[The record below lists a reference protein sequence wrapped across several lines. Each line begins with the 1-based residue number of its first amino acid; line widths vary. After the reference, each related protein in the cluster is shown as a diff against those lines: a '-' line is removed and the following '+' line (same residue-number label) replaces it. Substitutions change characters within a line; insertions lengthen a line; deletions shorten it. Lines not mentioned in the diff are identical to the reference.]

1 MFCRCAIN
9 IVTAL
14 FLCTSTVFAADTSK
28 IQKLYQSGIVFLDQ
42 NNTDSSAIVL
52 QQGLDLSRGINN
64 VLLEATGLYYLARL
78 YEQENKLPAA
88 IKELDSAVVIFS
100 RLNRKKNLANCYN
113 AYNRIYQTLGDY
125 SKALSYGLQGL
136 RINEAL
142 NNKSGLAVSYTTV
155 GNVYLLT
162 EQYDDALVNFTKAL
176 AIDSANNDPE
186 GISISLLNIGVALQK
201 KGNYDN
207 ALEKYRQALTVARH
221 LNNTGDIVWLLN
233 NIGSTQR
240 EKGRPDSALVYLNES
255 LSIAEENNIS
265 HAHVLNDLVETY
277 LALKEPESAKRFA
290 LHTIEVSK
298 KEQNLS
304 QLQFAWKLL
313 GDSYNYLGDYR
324 NAYRALQVHALL
336 KDSILNVEKLK
347 QINELQVQ
355 YETEKKEQSIAL
367 LKKEGEANAFRKN
380 AYLAGGVMMAAIFL
394 LLYNR
399 QRITSRRNRQMY
411 EKEKEVDR
419 MKTTFFSNISHE
431 FRTPL
436 TLILGPI
443 QSVRDATDDP
453 AMSKQLT
460 TMEHNARRLLSL
472 VDQLLYL
479 SKLESGKLEFLPLQ
493 IDIVPLIRGVVMN
506 FSSVAAERQIALQ
519 VTATTPQLIMSIDK
533 EKIETVMINLLSN
546 AFKFTPPGGSIEVFV
561 NVSEDTGKSLCSIC
575 VKDTGT
581 GISEKDIL
589 HIFDRFYQGEEG
601 HKLHYGGSGIGL
613 ALAKELVQLH
623 YGNIAASPNDPEGTT
638 ITILLPFEENDAAQR
653 SSEAPV
659 EVAIHRD
666 PAFVNIQPST
676 ADEDMEQGDG
686 RPVLLIIEDNRDV
699 MLYIKDVLQNAYM
712 IKEAVNGEEGITC
725 AIKVIPDLIIS
736 DVMMPEKDGYEVCE
750 ILKQDE
756 RTSHIPL
763 ILLTAKA
770 SIEDKLQGLQQKADE
785 YLTKP
790 FSPKELLVRVAN
802 LINSRKALR
811 EKYRRE
817 LVLKP
822 SDIAVSSLEE
832 IFLQKVM
839 QIVEEKMAD
848 EDFSVVQLAT
858 EAGMS
863 RSQLHRKLQALTNQ
877 SATEFIRYYRL
888 TRAMDMIKRNAGSIA
903 EIGYKVGFSSPS
915 YFSKTFL
922 QQYGITPGQARSG
935 SSES

>member
-1 MFCRCAIN
+1 MFFRCSVN
-9 IVTAL
+9 IIPAL
-14 FLCTSTVFAADTSK
+14 LFCTSTVFAADTAR
-28 IQKLYQSGIVFLDQ
+28 IQNLYKSGVVFLDQ
-42 NNTDSSAIVL
+42 NNTDSSAVVL
-52 QQGLDLSRGINN
+52 QQGLDLSRRINN
-64 VLLEATGLYYLARL
+64 PVLEATGLYYLARL
-78 YEQENKLPAA
+78 HEQANELQAA
-88 IKELDSAVVIFS
+88 IKKLDSAVAIFD
-100 RLNRKKNLANCYN
+100 RFDRKKNLANCYN

-142 NNKSGLAVSYTTV
+142 NSKNGLAVSYTTV

-162 EQYDDALVNFTKAL
+162 EHFDDALINFTKAL

-186 GISISLLNIGVALQK
+186 GISISLLNIGVVFQK
-201 KGNYDN
+201 KGDYDN
-207 ALEKYRQALTVARH
+207 ALEKYRQALAVARQ
-221 LNNTGDIVWLLN
+221 LDNKGDVVWLLN

-240 EKGRPDSALVYLNES
+240 QKERPDSALIYLNES
-255 LSIAEENNIS
+255 LLIAEENNIS
-265 HAHVLNDLVETY
+265 RAHVLNDIVETY
-277 LALKEPESAKRFA
+277 LALNEPEAAKRYA
-290 LHTIEVSK
+290 LRTIEASK
-298 KEQNLS
+298 KEQNLN
-304 QLQFAWKLL
+304 QLQYAWKSL
-313 GDSYNYLGDYR
+313 GDSYSKLGDYR
-324 NAYRALQVHALL
+324 NGYQALQEHAFL
-336 KDSILNVEKLK
+336 KDSLLNAEKLK
-347 QINELQVQ
+347 QINDLQVQ

-367 LKKEGEANAFRKN
+367 LTEERDAAAFRKN
-380 AYLAGGVMMAAIFL
+380 AYLTGGAMMTAILL

-399 QRITSRRNRQMY
+399 QRITSRKNRLMY
-411 EKEKEVDR
+411 EKEKEVDK
-419 MKTTFFSNISHE
+419 MKTTFFSNVSHE

-443 QSVRDATDDP
+443 QSVREATDDP

-472 VDQLLYL
+472 IDQLLYL
-479 SKLESGKLEFLPLQ
+479 SKLESGKLGLSLSQ
-493 IDIVPLIRGVVMN
+493 IDIVPLTRGVVMN
-506 FSSVAAERQIALQ
+506 FSSMVADRQIALR
-519 VTATTPQLIMSIDK
+519 VTTAIPKLVMNIDK
-533 EKIETVMINLLSN
+533 EKIETVIINLLSN
-546 AFKFTPPGGSIEVFV
+546 AFKFTPPGGSIEVSV
-561 NVSEDTGKSLCSIC
+561 EVSENTGKSLCSIC
-575 VKDTGT
+575 VKDSGT
-581 GISEKDIL
+581 GISKRDMP

-601 HKLHYGGSGIGL
+601 HKPHYGGSGIGL

-623 YGNIAASPNDPEGTT
+623 NGDIVASGKEYEGAV
-638 ITILLPFEENDAAQR
+638 ITILLPIEENHAVQH
-653 SSEAPV
+653 SSEASV
-659 EVAIHRD
+659 DVAIHSD
-666 PAFVNIQPST
+666 QAFVNIQPFA
-676 ADEDMEQGDG
+676 ADEDIEQGDG

-699 MLYIKDVLQNAYM
+699 MLYIKDVLQNAYI

-725 AIKVIPDLIIS
+725 AIEVIPDLIIS

-750 ILKQDE
+750 ALKQDE

-770 SIEDKLQGLQQKADE
+770 SFEDKLQGLQQKADE

-790 FSPKELLVRVAN
+790 FSPKELLLRVAN

-811 EKYRRE
+811 EKYSRE

-822 SDIAVSSLEE
+822 SDITVSSLEE
-832 IFLQKVM
+832 VFLQKIM
-839 QIVEEKMAD
+839 QIVEKKMAD
-848 EDFSVVQLAT
+848 EHFSVVQLAA

-888 TRAMDMIKRNAGSIA
+888 TRAMDMIKRNTGSIA

-915 YFSKTFL
+915 YFSKMFL